1 LYKTTLKE
9 FEVARCLLLVESVN
23 LRPLRQQVYPLPNA
37 LIAALSLESAPFALF
52 YSQPMSEVVFAGRRS
67 IAVNAATRISVNG
80 LIRLFA
86 RETRFLVFIR
96 TQIQMVVANASYCI
110 EWMDIS
116 SVSVVER
123 R

>member
-1 LYKTTLKE
+1 
-9 FEVARCLLLVESVN
+9 
-23 LRPLRQQVYPLPNA
+23 
-37 LIAALSLESAPFALF
+37 
-52 YSQPMSEVVFAGRRS
+52 MSEVVFAGRRS

-86 RETRFLVFIR
+86 REMRSLVFIR

-116 SVSVVER
+116 SVSVVEIGMFVSR
-123 R
+123 IS

>member
-1 LYKTTLKE
+1 
-9 FEVARCLLLVESVN
+9 
-23 LRPLRQQVYPLPNA
+23 
-37 LIAALSLESAPFALF
+37 
-52 YSQPMSEVVFAGRRS
+52 MSEVVFAGCRS

-80 LIRLFA
+80 SHKAVCMRDEVSCVYLDPNSDGCGER
-86 RETRFLVFIR
+86 V
-96 TQIQMVVANASYCI
+96 